1 MDANRFLANHFL
13 IAVPG
18 MSDPSFSKG
27 VTLLCQHNEDGAMG
41 LMINRLSDFTLGDI
55 LSQMNITTENADLGA
70 TPVLAGGPVQPERGF
85 VLHTRTEQDWDSSF
99 QISEH
104 LWLTTSRDIL
114 IAMAEGKGPNQ
125 AVVALGYAG
134 WTAGQ
139 LEDELQDDAW
149 LTVPAAPQIVF
160 DTDLDQ
166 RWTAAARLIGIDL
179 SLLTRYSGHA

>member
-1 MDANRFLANHFL
+1 MDADRFLANHFL

-18 MSDPSFSKG
+18 MSDPSFSKA

-55 LSQMNITTENADLGA
+55 LNQMNIKTEDADLSA

-85 VLHTRTEQDWDSSF
+85 VLHTETEQTWDSSF
-99 QISEH
+99 QISPH

-114 IAMAEGKGPNQ
+114 IAMAEGKGPAQ

-149 LTVPAAPQIVF
+149 LTVPAAAQIVF

-179 SLLTRYSGHA
+179 SLLTSYSGHA